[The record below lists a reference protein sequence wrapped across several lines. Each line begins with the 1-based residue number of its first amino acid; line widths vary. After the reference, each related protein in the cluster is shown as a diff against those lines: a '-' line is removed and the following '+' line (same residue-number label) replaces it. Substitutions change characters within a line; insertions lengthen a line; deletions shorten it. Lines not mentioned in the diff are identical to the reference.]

1 MYNPQP
7 AEYSAYGTGVGIAER
22 GSVVGK
28 VLSLLGFAFLFTA
41 VGAYVGI
48 RLGYGSFIIS
58 LIGTFACLF
67 ALMAFK
73 ERAPINLVLLYA
85 FATFEGMT
93 IGLILMQYVSA
104 GLGGVV
110 VNAALTTAVVTIAAG
125 AYGATTKRDLSGM
138 GGFLFIG
145 LLGIIV
151 ASVIGIF
158 VHSTLLYIGISV
170 VAVLVFTG
178 LLVFDLQRVSRAR
191 GISEGDTIWLTV
203 SVYLDIVN
211 LFLALL
217 RIFGLAGG
225 SNRD

>member
-7 AEYSAYGTGVGIAER
+7 AEYTGYSSGISVAER
-22 GSVVGK
+22 GSIIGK
-28 VLSLLGFAFLFTA
+28 VLTLLGFSFLFTA

-48 RLGYGSFIIS
+48 QIGYAAFWIS

-67 ALMAFK
+67 GLFAFK
-73 ERAPINLVLLYA
+73 ERSPLNLILLYA
-85 FATFEGMT
+85 FATFEGMV
-93 IGLILMQYVSA
+93 IGLILMEYISA

-110 VNAALTTAVVTIAAG
+110 VNAALSTGVVTIAAG
-125 AYGATTKRDLSGM
+125 AYGATTKRDLSNW

-145 LLGIIV
+145 LLGVIV
-151 ASVIGIF
+151 ASLIGIF

-170 VAVLVFTG
+170 VAVIIFTG
-178 LLVFDLQRVSRAR
+178 LLIFDLQRVSRAR
-191 GISEGDTIWLTV
+191 GATEGDAILLTV

-217 RIFGLAGG
+217 RIFGIAG
-225 SNRD
+225 SRD